1 MYIYVYMYVY
11 IYICIYIYAY
21 INVCVYYICIH
32 IYSYH
37 FEEQKLDTW
46 GRARFKALLK
56 EKVSLSLF
64 RSLSLSI
71 GAYIYLFQ

>member
-1 MYIYVYMYVY
+1 MCVY
-11 IYICIYIYAY
+11 IIY
-21 INVCVYYICIH
+21 IH

-56 EKVSLSLF
+56 EKVSLCLCF
-64 RSLSLSI
+64 VLYLYLSVRTSTSCNRLI
-71 GAYIYLFQ
+71 RN